1 MAKSRSKKMLQV
13 KKLRHTKKKN
23 FGHSVTTKEDL
34 KAKKKNLGSPTM
46 AKRIV
51 RIKARKIYDSRG
63 FPTIEVKVSLVGSVF
78 GLVFDRPAIEKSWPL
93 TARNCE
99 RESEKKK
106 RKGGGTTEEV
116 RRRRNISK
124 VRLRV
129 ISDLRE
135 AEGAN
140 NETSQNICGATL
152 LDVYESLRIEVEKA
166 IKQKTCNALLLEVP
180 ASFRSLTFQVNQMK
194 SATKSIE
201 AVNMS
206 RRAGWSVGLA
216 SHGCGEKYD
225 TFAADLAV
233 GLAVGQYKIGAPS
246 NNMRLDVFKRL
257 TEISMD
263 VRKDGRYHGP
273 HKPDSDT
280 V

>member
-78 GLVFDRPAIEKSWPL
+78 GLVFDRPAIES
-93 TARNCE
+93 
-99 RESEKKK
+99 
-106 RKGGGTTEEV
+106 
-116 RRRRNISK
+116 
-124 VRLRV
+124 
-129 ISDLRE
+129 
-135 AEGAN
+135 N